1 MTSFSVRRVVFL
13 AMFVVAAPSV
23 HAQTVDEIV
32 AKNIQAKG
40 GAELLRSTNTVRTT
54 GSGTMQGSKITITT
68 SSKRP
73 YLVRNEM
80 ALAGQ
85 TMVMG
90 FDGTTAWMA
99 PSGLP
104 AQPIPAGPQTE
115 GLKQNS
121 QIDSPLFDYKVK
133 GTKIELGAPVTEAGR
148 KLHHLV
154 VTPKA
159 SPAMHYYLDAETGLE
174 TKMVIDTEDGGQ
186 TIRMEMR
193 FSDFRPIEGRMV
205 PFTVAQFVNGNQ
217 VGEIKFEKIEF
228 NVPIDDAIFKM
239 PAKQDGG
246 KDSASGAH

>member
-1 MTSFSVRRVVFL
+1 MTSLLVRRVLFL
-13 AMFVVAAPSV
+13 AVLALAAPSV

-40 GAELLRSTNTVRTT
+40 GDQLLRSTNTVRTT

-68 SSKRP
+68 TSKRP
-73 YLVRNEM
+73 YFVRNEM

-99 PSGLP
+99 PAGLP

-115 GLKQNS
+115 GLKRNS
-121 QIDSPLFDYKVK
+121 QIDSPLFDYKAK

-148 KLHHLV
+148 KLHHLI
-154 VTPKA
+154 VTPKG

-174 TKMVIDTEDGGQ
+174 SKMVIDTEDGGQ

-217 VGEIKFEKIEF
+217 VGEMKFQKIEF
-228 NVPIDDAIFKM
+228 NVPIDDALFKM
-239 PAKQDGG
+239 PAKQGGG
-246 KDSASGAH
+246 KDSLSGAH